1 MSKNLI
7 PNAPL
12 FSRTGSAQTV
22 TVLSFTLK
30 IWLEMPVARQTN
42 GTVHST
48 NLSIFYSVLLTRSHY
63 PLVAVCYIQIFGTSY
78 ICPYVGHKNLGAL
91 GPHPLGTG
99 IMHDPLE
106 TRLSPIGMVLCQMW
120 SLQVKRY
127 GGRFNSKNS
136 QCAWALPHDLLV
148 VGIAYPYSWNPK
160 LLVSY

>member
-1 MSKNLI
+1 MTGNVDVKNLI

-48 NLSIFYSVLLTRSHY
+48 NLSIFYSVLLTRSYY

-106 TRLSPIGMVLCQMW
+106 TRLSHRHGTVPNVVTPGQTVW
-120 SLQVKRY
+120 GQV
-127 GGRFNSKNS
+127 
-136 QCAWALPHDLLV
+136 
-148 VGIAYPYSWNPK
+148 
-160 LLVSY
+160 